1 MKIAWILWWIATIFW
16 GVVAIGL
23 LVFTLMNGLNS
34 GIEWYKFT
42 FIMIGI
48 FLVPIICQVVWLIIN
63 LIVSKNFKESQ
74 YN

>member
-42 FIMIGI
+42 FVMIGI
-48 FLVPIICQVVWLIIN
+48 F
-63 LIVSKNFKESQ
+63 
-74 YN
+74 

>member
-42 FIMIGI
+42 FVMIGI
-48 FLVPIICQVVWLIIN
+48 FCANHLPSSVVN
-63 LIVSKNFKESQ
+63 YQSHCE
-74 YN
+74 

>member
-1 MKIAWILWWIATIFW
+1 MVDCHDFL

-42 FIMIGI
+42 FVMIGI